1 MNIII
6 IVCHNM
12 QLRSFLRR
20 IKPYPC
26 LRANSFNYECNEVV
40 QKIPWNGKFFSLVT
54 DIPHSQ
60 IFAHDVEGIDLS
72 DSSIHK
78 QSSTNNYKHLFI
90 SLKTFVNCLDSLFW
104 LNFLNV
110 TLKWLSFT
118 LLETVYASLH
128 FWHKSKTYTP
138 ENTSYMYMYVYVY
151 QSIWIQVGL
160 TNLYWMTSFST
171 VNFARR
177 RIASLQKPYVYS

>member
-1 MNIII
+1 MLNLNIII

-104 LNFLNV
+104 LNFLNKLYGKSV
-110 TLKWLSFT
+110 EKIFRFIIQLTSLAFQFRQMIKPLNLATFLKASEGSFPSDIFLTLAAYKGSRDEEFHRYI
-118 LLETVYASLH
+118 EC
-128 FWHKSKTYTP
+128 
-138 ENTSYMYMYVYVY
+138 
-151 QSIWIQVGL
+151 
-160 TNLYWMTSFST
+160 
-171 VNFARR
+171 
-177 RIASLQKPYVYS
+177 